1 MFGNAH
7 DIIKRPKAL
16 LHKFRVLNIQLNV
29 GKDHLSNLTQ
39 LQRIN
44 TLRQFC
50 TSSLIKRINYPCNL
64 LLVRIVVVALV
75 EHLEKGDE
83 LVF

>member
-7 DIIKRPKAL
+7 DVIKRRKAL
-16 LHKFRVLNIQLNV
+16 LNEFRVLNVQLNV
-29 GKDHLSNLTQ
+29 GKEHLDNLAQ

-44 TLRQFC
+44 TLGQFC
-50 TSSLIKRINYPCNL
+50 TSSLIELINYPCDL

-75 EHLEKGDE
+75 EHLEEGDK